1 MLPPP
6 LVAALAACLSDT
18 PRDVTRLGPAMAR
31 ATIGRQRCVVKWSA
45 TGAEAA
51 RRPDPCT
58 AEARGLR
65 LLGAAAAVRV
75 PRVYAQAEA
84 SGASPAFVVLE
95 WIDSGEEARR
105 GAAGEALGH
114 ALAALHR
121 QSAPAH
127 GLDHDNYCG
136 PAPQLNRWHDSW
148 RAFYRNCRLVPQ
160 IEQAQRAGLL
170 PPARQRRLEQLVA
183 RLDTWLDPRLEPP
196 SLIHGD
202 LWGGN
207 WLIDTAGA
215 PVLVDPAVSYSHREA
230 ELAMCRLFGGFP
242 DAFFAAYDEAWPP
255 APGRDDRLP
264 LYQLYH
270 LLNHLNLFGEGY
282 GSQVD
287 RVLRRCV
294 G

>member
-1 MLPPP
+1 
-6 LVAALAACLSDT
+6 
-18 PRDVTRLGPAMAR
+18 MAR
-31 ATIGRQRCVVKWSA
+31 ATIGGQRCVVKWSA
-45 TGAEAA
+45 TGAGGA

-58 AEARGLR
+58 AEASGLH
-65 LLGAAAAVRV
+65 LLAAAGALRV

-84 SGASPAFVVLE
+84 AGASPAFVVLE
-95 WIDSGEEARR
+95 WIDPGAEARR

-121 QSAPAH
+121 QSAPAY

-136 PAPQLNRWHDSW
+136 PTPQLNCWHDSW
-148 RAFYRNCRLVPQ
+148 IDFYRDCRLVPQ
-160 IEQAQRAGLL
+160 LEQAQRAGLL
-170 PPARQRRLEQLVA
+170 PAERRRRLEQLVA
-183 RLDTWLDPRLEPP
+183 CLDTWLDPRPEPP

-207 WLIDTAGA
+207 WLIDTSGA
-215 PVLVDPAVSYSHREA
+215 PVLIDPAVSYSHREA
-230 ELAMCRLFGGFP
+230 ELAMCWLFGGFP
-242 DAFFAAYDEAWPP
+242 DAFFAAYDAAWPP

-270 LLNHLNLFGEGY
+270 LLNHLNLFGAAY

-287 RVLRRCV
+287 RVLLRYV